1 MVNKALGW
9 VSLAQ
14 GEVGKQTQVW
24 TYFEFHWSIVLHIN
38 MWDFSSW
45 SFKSFS
51 WVLAYV
57 DHKSKKQKNPSGF
70 LEMKSILPAR
80 SNKELEVVFANWS
93 PEFATTCLF
102 SKSYSFKKKFKERIS
117 FSFSP
122 YMPDFQGQQSAS
134 LSSTG
139 VKGKML
145 MLVKAA
151 IVEHRSSSERKKD
164 IAICKWPAIIVD
176 KKWGK
181 PGILYTAGL
190 LKISLLSKLDSLL
203 IKNSLSV
210 DAAWITPC
218 LPVSLDG
225 KASAC
230 SGGDPGSIPRL
241 ERFPGE
247 GNGNPLQDSCLENSM
262 DRGAWWATVHGV
274 A

>member
-1 MVNKALGW
+1 
-9 VSLAQ
+9 
-14 GEVGKQTQVW
+14 
-24 TYFEFHWSIVLHIN
+24 
-38 MWDFSSW
+38 
-45 SFKSFS
+45 
-51 WVLAYV
+51 
-57 DHKSKKQKNPSGF
+57 
-70 LEMKSILPAR
+70 
-80 SNKELEVVFANWS
+80 
-93 PEFATTCLF
+93 
-102 SKSYSFKKKFKERIS
+102 
-117 FSFSP
+117 
-122 YMPDFQGQQSAS
+122 MPDFQGQQSAS

-139 VKGKML
+139 VKGRML

-151 IVEHRSSSERKKD
+151 IVEHSSSSERKKD
-164 IAICKWPAIIVD
+164 IAICKWRAIIVD
-176 KKWGK
+176 EKWGK

-190 LKISLLSKLDSLL
+190 LKISLLSKLDSLV

-218 LPVSLDG
+218 LPVSSDG

-247 GNGNPLQDSCLENSM
+247 GNGNLLQYSCLENSM